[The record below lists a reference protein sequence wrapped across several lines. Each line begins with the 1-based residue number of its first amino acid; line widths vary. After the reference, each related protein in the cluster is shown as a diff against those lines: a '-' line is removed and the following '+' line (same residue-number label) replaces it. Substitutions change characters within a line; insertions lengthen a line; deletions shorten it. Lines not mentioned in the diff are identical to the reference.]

1 MLLRTTRLWDV
12 RVPGCVQTFWGHG
25 ADVNS
30 VTVHPSGLSFLTCS
44 EDRTVRLWDI
54 RGDQEICQYSPPSSK
69 SSFTSVGVSL
79 SGKFIYSQFIYYL
92 LH

>member
-1 MLLRTTRLWDV
+1 M
-12 RVPGCVQTFWGHG
+12 PGCVQTFWGHQ